1 LVGRRASLPFTQTIL
16 IIEDDAD
23 TRTIVRRLFAAEGYR
38 VCEAADGL
46 TAFALARQCIPDLIM
61 LDLGLPGQDGW
72 AVARELRADP
82 ALDHVPILV
91 ITANGSSAAHRLARS
106 AGCQAIICKPFTL
119 ETVEETVVALLQQ
132 HEAPRPRP
140 ITGAA
145 FLCPPIVS
153 A

>member
-1 LVGRRASLPFTQTIL
+1 MPNTQTIL

-23 TRTIVRRLFAAEGYR
+23 TRTIVRRLFMAEGYR

-46 TAFALARQCIPDLIM
+46 SAFARARQFSPDLII

-91 ITANGSSAAHRLARS
+91 ITANGSSAAHRLARA
-106 AGCQAIICKPFTL
+106 AGCQEIICKPFTL
-119 ETVEETVVALLQQ
+119 EILEETAAALLHQ
-132 HEAPRPRP
+132 HEALEP
-140 ITGAA
+140 ADA
-145 FLCPPIVS
+145 
-153 A
+153 